1 MYGFTHFSFLS
12 RKWKLFGNAT
22 QEKDMTVTSGLLWW
36 KDFICLG
43 CFNFLEGRNEVNVF
57 KKNIIFK

>member
-1 MYGFTHFSFLS
+1 MYGFTHFSFSS

-43 CFNFLEGRNEVNVF
+43 CFNFLDGRNEV
-57 KKNIIFK
+57 IT